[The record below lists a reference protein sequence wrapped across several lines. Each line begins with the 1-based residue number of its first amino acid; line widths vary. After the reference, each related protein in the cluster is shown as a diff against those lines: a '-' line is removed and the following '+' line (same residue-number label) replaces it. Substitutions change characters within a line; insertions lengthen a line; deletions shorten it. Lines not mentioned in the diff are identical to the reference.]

1 MTVLVLTTEKYFILH
16 IKLFLIKRI
25 NNYTIISHKVLINDD
40 FLKHKQANIKVNS
53 RRFGVIVTPFSRQSK

>member
-16 IKLFLIKRI
+16 IKLLLIKRI
-25 NNYTIISHKVLINDD
+25 NNYTTISHKVLINDD

-53 RRFGVIVTPFSRQSK
+53 RRFAVIVTPFSRQSK